1 MPITYSWPLVIGK
14 VPRYVPVTR
23 DKFTPLVTVKSTRAL
38 RALVLFTVTRGVNLN
53 YPLVVNYITRGFATR
68 DVN

>member
-1 MPITYSWPLVIGK
+1 MPINYSWSLVIGK
-14 VPRYVPVTR
+14 LPRYVPVTR